1 LRKFRQRLSTSVAK
15 LRRHIHEPGIEHA
28 FGADFRGLFVIPV
41 NDG

>member
-1 LRKFRQRLSTSVAK
+1 MSAAFVYVCCEIEEA
-15 LRRHIHEPGIEHA
+15 IHEPGIEHA